1 MKTTNFNIRPENLKR
16 LLIFPVF
23 ILVLIAFP
31 SNAVGQAKDEP
42 YFAVDEMPVFPG
54 GDAALLK
61 FIASNVQYPANARE
75 NNIEG
80 KVIIRFC
87 VMVDGNINQISVIKS
102 VDPEI
107 DTEALRVVKKLP
119 TFKPGKKGGVPVPV
133 WYMVPISFAIS
144 K

>member
-1 MKTTNFNIRPENLKR
+1 MKTKNFNIEPKNLKQ
-16 LLIFPVF
+16 LLIFPVL

-31 SNAVGQAKDEP
+31 TNVTGQAKDEP
-42 YFAVDEMPVFPG
+42 YFAVDEMPAFPG
-54 GDAALLK
+54 GDAALSK
-61 FIASNVQYPANARE
+61 FIASNVQYPENARD

-87 VMVDGNINQISVIKS
+87 VMTDGNINKISVIKS
-102 VDPEI
+102 VDPEL
-107 DTEALRVVKKLP
+107 DNEAIKVVKKLP
-119 TFKPGKKGGVPVPV
+119 AFKPGKKAGVTVPV